1 MALIKIQHDTFNISQ
16 RIKEIDEGYFI
27 VYNTSCGRFEIHN
40 SKQHSCTFCLT
51 VDGELNS
58 KVVEKVRKTRVQNV
72 KKLLEEM
79 EQNNLMLEKES
90 QRKFDDEMKFKLG
103 ETFDYLKSHDDLTG
117 AYGTRFV

>member
-1 MALIKIQHDTFNISQ
+1 MALIKITHDTFDVLQ

-27 VYNTSCGRFEIHN
+27 VYNTLCSRFEIHN
-40 SKQHSCTFCLT
+40 SKQHSNTFCLT

-58 KVVEKVRKTRVQNV
+58 KVVDKVRKTRVQNV
-72 KKLLEEM
+72 KKLLEEI
-79 EQNNLMLEKES
+79 EENNLMLEKES
-90 QRKFDDEMKFKLG
+90 KRKFNDEMRFRLC